1 MKKVLALVLAVALT
15 IGGIAIFADAEGLTE
30 YEGSVVNYSFTV
42 TEGDAASDLYVKPGD
57 TFTLTLNMQTNFYT
71 GVQGRE
77 AVFYTSGVLADV
89 ATNDVVKKTVAN
101 YYSNVTINA
110 NLSTNAMPAA
120 YKTGYKAVYVTRVGT
135 AGSAPVVYDDP
146 TPVYAVTFTVPANA
160 ENGSTVTFLMP
171 REAVA
176 SDTVSGR
183 SVLIAQRVI
192 NNTATAD
199 GTSDVAKDYAETVN
213 LPEALTIT
221 VGEPPVLVDKTA
233 LAEAIATL
241 PAIGQ
246 DEATTATWGAYA
258 DALTAAQ
265 GVYDDP
271 AADQDAVDAAT
282 LALTN
287 ATNGVTRLGNCDY
300 TALDAAI
307 AAYGQ
312 LNLDLYTPNSI
323 TASDVEAKYAT
334 AQGVTRDM
342 LDDEAGANQGTI
354 DAAATALNNAI
365 DALVLRADKTALGE
379 AITAAQAKVEADY
392 TPNSWTAADLVTLI
406 PAAQNVYNDAN
417 ATVDEVAA
425 QVTALTEAMGKLVAK
440 ADKTEL
446 ETAIATLP
454 DVAQNEAT
462 SASWTAYAN
471 ALAAANDVDADANA
485 TQAAVDAA
493 KDALVAATAAVEKLA
508 DCDYTALNEA
518 IEAYDALDLTAY
530 TPKSVT
536 DSEVEAKAETAKAV
550 PAGLLN
556 DEQGANQGT
565 INDAATALS
574 DAIAALVEKA
584 DKTELITAIGNASAL
599 NEADY
604 TPASWTAAD
613 LANVLAAAQIVVADD
628 NATAQ
633 EVTDQITAISDAVAA
648 LVEKADKEAL
658 LTALN
663 AANAKIEADYTPNS
677 WTEADLANVIPV
689 AQGVYDDADAT
700 VDAVAAQVTALNS
713 AMGKLVAKADKT
725 ALNNA
730 IDTDPA
736 VAENEATS
744 ASWAAYQDALSAA
757 QDVAADDNASQDDV
771 DTAANNLLAAIDGV
785 TKLADCD
792 YTALNNAIA
801 AYDALDLNAYTPNS
815 VTASDV
821 AAKAEA
827 AKAVPAGLLNDEQG
841 ANQGTINAA
850 ATALNDAIDA
860 LVAKG
865 DKTELIAEIAA
876 APDMDED
883 TATDDSWN
891 AYQAELVAAQ
901 AVVDDD
907 NAVQQDVDDAKA
919 ALVAAKELVSRGL
932 CDYDA
937 LDAALA
943 LAPEKDADEYTEASW
958 AAYADAKAAAE
969 DIARDLIDNKA
980 GTNQA
985 SVNDAAAAL
994 EEAYN
999 NLTVKDCSILSF
1011 TCMHDHYKKNEVVTF
1026 AFVVNGQNF
1035 AKIQVVHDGD
1045 QTLTY
1050 ERGNAAVQDIVANDD
1065 GTETWYINIKI
1076 YSDGEFTYK
1085 ARAKYSNSPAERGW
1099 DPDYINYN
1107 GATSTGDDAEVKS
1120 VAAIVNGE
1128 EVTAFTTN
1136 DTVTLRVVAGK
1147 DTRRVR
1153 FIDTTRGLTM
1163 TLSSPKEVNL
1173 DGTKVF
1179 EISRKLG
1186 EPRDYTYA
1194 IDTADSTNKWTRSD
1208 ETLSVSVSKYVA
1220 PAVVPSTGNWDDA
1233 VISVDASARVLRFQA
1248 QTFTVVTDK
1257 NASGFRLVDKNGNA
1271 IATQKADGVTE
1282 GDQTTWTLVKYY
1294 SAIGTFTY
1302 KVQAL
1307 YGKTW
1312 VDSGKTV
1319 TFTVAY

>member
-15 IGGIAIFADAEGLTE
+15 IGGIAIFADAEALTE

-42 TEGDAASDLYVKPGD
+42 TEGDAASDLYVKPGE
-57 TFTLTLNMQTNFYT
+57 TFTVTLNMQTNFYT

-246 DEATTATWGAYA
+246 DEATSATWAAYA
-258 DALTAAQ
+258 DALAAGQ
-265 GVYDDP
+265 VVFDK
-271 AADQDAVDAAT
+271 ADATQEEVDAAKD
-282 LALTN
+282 ALVA
-287 ATNGVTRLGNCDY
+287 ATAAVTRLGDCDY
-300 TALDAAI
+300 TELDAAI
-307 AAYGQ
+307 AAYEA
-312 LNLDLYTPNSI
+312 LNLDLYTPNSV
-323 TASDVEAKYAT
+323 TNTDVTAKYDA
-334 AQGVTRDM
+334 AKAVTRDM

-354 DAAATALNNAI
+354 TTAAQELNAAI
-365 DALVLRADKTALGE
+365 AALVLRADKTALGE

-425 QVTALTEAMGKLVAK
+425 QVTALTDAMDALVLK

-462 SASWTAYAN
+462 SASWAAYAD

-485 TQAAVDAA
+485 TQTAVDDATT
-493 KDALVAATAAVEKLA
+493 ALVNATNAVE
-508 DCDYTALNEA
+508 
-518 IEAYDALDLTAY
+518 
-530 TPKSVT
+530 
-536 DSEVEAKAETAKAV
+536 
-550 PAGLLN
+550 
-556 DEQGANQGT
+556 
-565 INDAATALS
+565 
-574 DAIAALVEKA
+574 
-584 DKTELITAIGNASAL
+584 
-599 NEADY
+599 
-604 TPASWTAAD
+604 
-613 LANVLAAAQIVVADD
+613 
-628 NATAQ
+628 
-633 EVTDQITAISDAVAA
+633 
-648 LVEKADKEAL
+648 
-658 LTALN
+658 
-663 AANAKIEADYTPNS
+663 
-677 WTEADLANVIPV
+677 
-689 AQGVYDDADAT
+689 
-700 VDAVAAQVTALNS
+700 
-713 AMGKLVAKADKT
+713 
-725 ALNNA
+725 
-730 IDTDPA
+730 
-736 VAENEATS
+736 
-744 ASWAAYQDALSAA
+744 
-757 QDVAADDNASQDDV
+757 
-771 DTAANNLLAAIDGV
+771 
-785 TKLADCD
+785 KLADCD

-801 AYDALDLNAYTPNS
+801 AYDALDLTAYTPNS

-850 ATALNDAIDA
+850 ASALTNAIAALQLKANKEALTTAIADAESKDSALYTPDSWTDADLDAVLLNANTVLADDNAEQDAVDAQVTAIGEAVAKLVLKADKTLLAQAIEAAQSKDANDYTPSSWELADLANVIPFAQGVYDDDNATEQEVAGAIDALNTAVGQLVAKADKTALAEAIATLPDIPETEATSESWNAYEVALSAAQDVYDDAEALQDEVDTATNNLLAAIDGVTRLAECDYDDLDEAIADYEALTLADYTPASVTASDVTAKYAAAKNVTRDMLDDEDGVNQGVIDAAAQALNDAIDA

-876 APDMDED
+876 APAMDED

-999 NLTVKDCSILSF
+999 NLTAKDCSILSF
-1011 TCMHDHYKKNEVVTF
+1011 TCMHDHYKKNELVTF
-1026 AFVVNGQNF
+1026 AFVVKAQNY

-1085 ARAKYSNSPAERGW
+1085 ARAKYSNAPAERGW
-1099 DPDYINYN
+1099 DPDYFNYN
-1107 GATSTGDDAEVKS
+1107 GKTSTGDDAAVKS

-1153 FIDTTRGLTM
+1153 FTDTTRGLTM
-1163 TLSSPKEVNL
+1163 TLSTPKEVNL

-1220 PAVVPSTGNWDDA
+1220 PAVVPSTGNMDDA

-1271 IATQKADGVTE
+1271 IATQKTGGVTE

-1294 SAIGTFTY
+1294 SATGTFTY